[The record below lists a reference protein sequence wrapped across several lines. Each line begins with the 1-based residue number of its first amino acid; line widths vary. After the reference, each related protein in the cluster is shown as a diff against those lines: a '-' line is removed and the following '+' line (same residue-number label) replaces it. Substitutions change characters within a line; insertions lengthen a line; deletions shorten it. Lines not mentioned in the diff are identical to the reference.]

1 MNMYFY
7 QLRIRYQN
15 NRVTDFRKESA
26 ELLHLA
32 AGKRMFQV
40 DDKFCA
46 VTEFNIFV
54 INCLD
59 ILFCGLWFC
68 EVKVDLLTHQRVIRA
83 LQYHHKPLASGVH
96 NAGFLQNGKH
106 FRRFRQ
112 RLVSIVNNRFQ
123 IGGKIHLPVRKLPGY
138 F

>member
-15 NRVTDFRKESA
+15 NRITDFRKEAA
-26 ELLHLA
+26 EFLYLA
-32 AGKRMFQV
+32 AGERPFQV

-54 INCLD
+54 IDCLD
-59 ILFCGLWFC
+59 ILFCGLRLC
-68 EVKVDLLTHQRVIRA
+68 EVKVDFLTHQCVIRT
-83 LQYHHKPLASGVH
+83 LQNHHKPLAAGIH

-106 FRRFRQ
+106 LRRFRQ

-123 IGGKIHLPVRKLPGY
+123 IGWKIHLPVRKLPGY